1 MEERAGKRL
10 QGKETRHAVDND
22 FTFAA
27 IYTIIEKHRRQRC
40 ARTGGRIQMVIIEME
55 NGKKS
60 TKKQKI
66 VHMIL
71 VKNFVYYQ

>member
-1 MEERAGKRL
+1 
-10 QGKETRHAVDND
+10 
-22 FTFAA
+22 
-27 IYTIIEKHRRQRC
+27 
-40 ARTGGRIQMVIIEME
+40 ME

-71 VKNFVYYQ
+71 VKNFVYYQQAKCINSLNTMRIV

>member
-1 MEERAGKRL
+1 MI
-10 QGKETRHAVDND
+10 V
-22 FTFAA
+22 
-27 IYTIIEKHRRQRC
+27 
-40 ARTGGRIQMVIIEME
+40 IEME

-71 VKNFVYYQ
+71 GKNFVYYQ

>member
-1 MEERAGKRL
+1 MI
-10 QGKETRHAVDND
+10 V
-22 FTFAA
+22 
-27 IYTIIEKHRRQRC
+27 
-40 ARTGGRIQMVIIEME
+40 IEME

>member
-1 MEERAGKRL
+1 
-10 QGKETRHAVDND
+10 
-22 FTFAA
+22 
-27 IYTIIEKHRRQRC
+27 
-40 ARTGGRIQMVIIEME
+40 ME

-71 VKNFVYYQ
+71 VKILYITSKQSV